1 METCYLCFEGRAVI
15 AFESWDFASLKL
27 IRDMFRTCPK
37 HSELVKRRI
46 EIFEADE
53 PKKYV
58 LKPQGSILQKTGTP
72 MSPNKQSL
80 SHRRE
85 KPVERGVEF
94 LPPILKE
101 PIKNYQ
107 DREPGEEG

>member
-1 METCYLCFEGRAVI
+1 METCYLCFEGRAGI

-27 IRDMFRTCPK
+27 IRGMFRTCPK
-37 HSELVKRRI
+37 HTELVESRI
-46 EIFEADE
+46 KIFEADE

-58 LKPQGSILQKTGTP
+58 LKAPTGVLIKSDMISTHSTEKLNSGQESGKKAALQ
-72 MSPNKQSL
+72 
-80 SHRRE
+80 
-85 KPVERGVEF
+85 F
-94 LPPILKE
+94 LPPIPKV